1 LRTFPIITVFFM
13 KLQDKN
19 WHKLDGANRKIY
31 DASVPL
37 LKMEQS
43 SDPQV
48 HAKIWEELWSNLHQ
62 QGRVGLASYMALPQ
76 LVRIAKEKGMI
87 DWNLFALC
95 SLIEQKRHE
104 NNNPDLPAA
113 AQKYYQDGLTELNNL
128 ALEMLKSDQED
139 TLFVTALAAIA
150 TCTGRTRL
158 GNALIQL
165 EDEQVLEEFLEQ
177 F

>member
-1 LRTFPIITVFFM
+1 M
-13 KLQDKN
+13 KLQDKF
-19 WHKLDGANRKIY
+19 WSKLDGGNRKIY
-31 DASVPL
+31 DVSVPL
-37 LKMEQS
+37 IKMDQS
-43 SDPQV
+43 SDPDV
-48 HAKIWEELWSNLHQ
+48 HAAIWEELWNNLHNK
-62 QGRVGLASYMALPQ
+62 GHVGLASYMALPQ
-76 LVRIAKEKGMI
+76 LVRITKEKNMV

-95 SLIEQKRHE
+95 SLIEQKRHK
-104 NNNPDLPAA
+104 NNNPDLPAT
-113 AQKYYQDGLTELNNL
+113 AQQYYQDGLTALNNL

-150 TCTGRTRL
+150 TCSGRTQL